1 MYSNADQFDC
11 NHCTWGRHCDKN
23 NPAPIKQWVI
33 DDVIES
39 DTCLKPMITHQSN
52 ELISLYSH
60 FQKNRFPLSGGLLD
74 QPESFIR
81 AMNIIEKAEQK
92 NE

>member
-1 MYSNADQFDC
+1 M
-11 NHCTWGRHCDKN
+11 
-23 NPAPIKQWVI
+23 KQWVI

-52 ELISLYSH
+52 ELIKLYSH
-60 FQKNRFPLSGGLLD
+60 FKKNRFPLSGGLLD

-81 AMNIIEKAEQK
+81 AMNIIEGALQNDE
-92 NE
+92 